1 MSMMKDGR
9 PSLITD
15 IRLFHG
21 GDGTYLKGHEEA
33 VAFGRRLA
41 WFLNGEGVSL
51 GAYHSL
57 YILFTSS
64 LDAGE
69 IRVTDFGLD
78 WWQRYTNVGVPSDFP
93 NVPNASELAMGGIGG
108 ALRAIRPGLT
118 TLIDH
123 AEQTVRTNGDDLR
136 FLLKSARTR
145 QFMVDISSNIPVWP
159 QPSLLFVSLTD
170 RSNGACLEAS
180 PFPMQFYTD
189 GLDLVG
195 KIKVS
200 STDLT
205 LLPKPSFVGKLA
217 SARYGRPLVKPISE
231 FVPTTQPAMSKLVRM
246 RR

>member
-1 MSMMKDGR
+1 M
-9 PSLITD
+9 
-15 IRLFHG
+15 
-21 GDGTYLKGHEEA
+21 
-33 VAFGRRLA
+33 
-41 WFLNGEGVSL
+41 
-51 GAYHSL
+51 
-57 YILFTSS
+57 
-64 LDAGE
+64 
-69 IRVTDFGLD
+69 
-78 WWQRYTNVGVPSDFP
+78 
-93 NVPNASELAMGGIGG
+93 
-108 ALRAIRPGLT
+108 
-118 TLIDH
+118 
-123 AEQTVRTNGDDLR
+123 RTNGDDLR

-170 RSNGACLEAS
+170 RSNGECLEAP